1 MQGTGANGANSKA
14 VGATDASLTLLAGA
28 IDSVQ
33 SFVTVF
39 IAVYTLLIFAYVI
52 LSWVRSPYTA
62 HPVVR
67 FLHDVCDPYLRLF
80 RRFVPPLGPVDLSP
94 IVAVIALVVLERLVN
109 GVLLENLK

>member
-1 MQGTGANGANSKA
+1 MGD
-14 VGATDASLTLLAGA
+14 VYASLTLIADA
-28 IDSVQ
+28 IDSAQ

-39 IAVYTLLIFAYVI
+39 IWVYMLLIFAYVI
-52 LSWVRSPYTA
+52 LSWVRSPYTT

-80 RRFVPPLGPVDLSP
+80 RRVLPPIGPVDLSP
-94 IVAVIALVVLERLVN
+94 IVAVAALLVLQYLIN

>member
-1 MQGTGANGANSKA
+1 MGD
-14 VGATDASLTLLAGA
+14 VYASLTLIADA
-28 IDSVQ
+28 IDSAQ

-39 IAVYTLLIFAYVI
+39 IWVYMLLIFAFVI
-52 LSWVRSPYTA
+52 LSWVRSPYST

-80 RRFVPPLGPVDLSP
+80 RRVLPPIGPVDLSP
-94 IVAVIALVVLERLVN
+94 IVAVAALLVLQYLIN

>member
-1 MQGTGANGANSKA
+1 
-14 VGATDASLTLLAGA
+14 LTLIADA

-39 IAVYTLLIFAYVI
+39 IWVYTLLIFAYVI
-52 LSWVRSPYTA
+52 LSWVRSPYST

-80 RRFVPPLGPVDLSP
+80 RRVLPPLGPVDLSP
-94 IVAVIALVVLERLVN
+94 IVAVAALLVLQYLIN

>member
-1 MQGTGANGANSKA
+1 MGD
-14 VGATDASLTLLAGA
+14 VYASLTLIASA

-39 IAVYTLLIFAYVI
+39 IWVYTLLIFAYVI

-80 RRFVPPLGPVDLSP
+80 RRVLPPLGPVDLSP
-94 IVAVIALVVLERLVN
+94 IVAVAALLLLQYLIN